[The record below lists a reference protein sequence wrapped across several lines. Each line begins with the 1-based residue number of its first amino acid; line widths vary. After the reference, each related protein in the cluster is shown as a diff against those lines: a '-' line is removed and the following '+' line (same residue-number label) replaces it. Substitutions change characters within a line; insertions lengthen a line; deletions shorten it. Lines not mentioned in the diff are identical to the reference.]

1 MDGEMPIVCRS
12 EGTSRQGSHVGR
24 RVRVVAE
31 LVVVHNIITYDNT
44 DNKDLRV
51 ASRSG
56 EVQTNMN
63 SQVTLL
69 CLLRLLL
76 PTHVGLMLISD
87 KV

>member
-1 MDGEMPIVCRS
+1 MGGEMPIICGS
-12 EGTSRQGSHVGR
+12 EGTSGQGSRVGR

-31 LVVVHNIITYDNT
+31 LVVVHNIITYDNA

-63 SQVTLL
+63 SQVAPL
-69 CLLRLLL
+69 CSLRLLL
-76 PTHVGLMLISD
+76 PTHVGLMLISN